1 MLGVEKKIKMENY
14 SQILK
19 ELTEEGF
26 YQEKKSTEGYEC
38 DCEKA
43 IPFTLPDC
51 DRLQLFVAVN
61 INAKKVYFYCR
72 YTGGEKIGS
81 NMETIPEDLEYP
93 FIYWLREKIEERIR
107 Y

>member
-1 MLGVEKKIKMENY
+1 MENY

-26 YQEKKSTEGYEC
+26 YPEKKSAEGYEC
-38 DCEKA
+38 DYEKA
-43 IPFTLPDC
+43 ISFNVPDC

-72 YTGGEKIGS
+72 YTDREKIGS

-93 FIYWLREKIEERIR
+93 FIYWLREKIEECIR

>member
-1 MLGVEKKIKMENY
+1 MLGAEKKIKMENY

-43 IPFTLPDC
+43 ISFTVPDC

-72 YTGGEKIGS
+72 YTDGEKIGS
-81 NMETIPEDLEYP
+81 NIEIIPEDLEYP

>member
-1 MLGVEKKIKMENY
+1 MENY

-26 YQEKKSTEGYEC
+26 YPEKKSAEGYEC
-38 DCEKA
+38 DCEKV
-43 IPFTLPDC
+43 IPFALPHHG
-51 DRLQLFVAVN
+51 RLQLFVAVN

-72 YTGGEKIGS
+72 YTDGEKIGS

>member
-1 MLGVEKKIKMENY
+1 MLGAEKKIKMENY

-26 YQEKKSTEGYEC
+26 NTTKKSIEGYEC
-38 DCEKA
+38 DCEKV
-43 IPFTLPDC
+43 IPFTLSDYG
-51 DRLQLFVAVN
+51 RLQLFVAVN
-61 INAKKVYFYCR
+61 INAKKVYFYYK
-72 YTGGEKIGS
+72 YTDGEKIGS
-81 NMETIPEDLEYP
+81 DIEIIPEDLEYP

>member
-1 MLGVEKKIKMENY
+1 MLGAEKKIKMENY

-26 YQEKKSTEGYEC
+26 YQEKKSAEGYEC
-38 DCEKA
+38 DYEKA
-43 IPFTLPDC
+43 ISFSVPDC

-72 YTGGEKIGS
+72 YTDGEKIGS
-81 NMETIPEDLEYP
+81 NMEIIPEDLEYP